1 MSMMLLIV
9 FGFWVPHNKSLVW
22 LTTCAI
28 GIVFGVFIYESVF
41 LFVQNFIF
49 KLELVIRCPIL
60 SRVLISFWLQDIG
73 KKMSDIWTAIEVQRR
88 KLYAEFGNL
97 LLRPYFEHLYKPLQK
112 KDIAVCTSLFL
123 ISRLVQICT
132 INSSFFFY

>member
-1 MSMMLLIV
+1 MMLLIV
-9 FGFWVPHNKSLVW
+9 FGFWVPHNNSLVW

-49 KLELVIRCPIL
+49 KLEL
-60 SRVLISFWLQDIG
+60 LQDIG

-123 ISRLVQICT
+123 ISPLVQICT